1 MTTELT
7 MLSWSAI
14 LYLVLPDAAV
24 GALGEWMI
32 APQLLHG

>member
-7 MLSWSAI
+7 MLPWFAI

-32 APQLLHG
+32 APQPLRG